1 MPMKHNVRSVIAVIT
16 IAAVALFLIT
26 QYSHWIYCYPSKE
39 NMPLTEARDTVLK
52 ILADHEEKQEV
63 TKDLFVYDID
73 EILDEI
79 VKNNPDGSYDDLLW
93 SFKRF
98 EFCSVDSSFYA
109 EIQFNESRSKF
120 TSVESSLS
128 QLIEDSN
135 ILASDP
141 KEERI
146 KKICNYLKDN
156 YKYDDTLE
164 SDTISE
170 MLGNGKYTCKSIS
183 LLAFKVFRKTGIK
196 CRLIAGTYL
205 DEPHAWVQVYV
216 NNAWK
221 NLDLTLWIEN
231 NEFYLVRS
239 SEMPNHKIDNRY
251 KSRFIN

>member
-1 MPMKHNVRSVIAVIT
+1 MKHNIRSVIAVI
-16 IAAVALFLIT
+16 IIIVVALFLII
-26 QYSHWIYCYPSKE
+26 QYSHWSYVYQSKE
-39 NMPLTEARDTVLK
+39 NMPLSKACDTVLE
-52 ILADHEEKQEV
+52 ILANHEEKQKV
-63 TKDLFVYDID
+63 PKDLFVYNVD

-79 VKNNPDGSYDDLLW
+79 VKTSPDGSYDDLLW

-120 TSVESSLS
+120 TSVDSSLS
-128 QLIEDSN
+128 KLIEDSN
-135 ILASDP
+135 ILAADP

-164 SDTISE
+164 SDTISG

-216 NNAWK
+216 NNVWK

-251 KSRFIN
+251 KSRFID

>member
-1 MPMKHNVRSVIAVIT
+1 MKHNIRSVIAVIIIT
-16 IAAVALFLIT
+16 VVALFLIT
-26 QYSHWIYCYPSKE
+26 QYSHWSCVYQSKE
-39 NMPLTEARDTVLK
+39 NMPMSNACDTVLE
-52 ILADHEEKQEV
+52 ILANHEEKQEV
-63 TKDLFVYDID
+63 PKDLFVYNVD

-79 VKNNPDGSYDDLLW
+79 VKNSPDGSYDDLLW

-98 EFCSVDSSFYA
+98 EFYSVDSSFYA

-120 TSVESSLS
+120 TSVDSSLS

-164 SDTISE
+164 SGTISK
-170 MLGNGKYTCKSIS
+170 MLENGKYTCKSIS
-183 LLAFKVFRKTGIK
+183 LLAFKVFRKMGIK
-196 CRLIAGTYL
+196 CRLIVGTYL
-205 DEPHAWVQVYV
+205 DAPHAWVQVYV
-216 NNAWK
+216 NNVWK

-251 KSRFIN
+251 KSRFID